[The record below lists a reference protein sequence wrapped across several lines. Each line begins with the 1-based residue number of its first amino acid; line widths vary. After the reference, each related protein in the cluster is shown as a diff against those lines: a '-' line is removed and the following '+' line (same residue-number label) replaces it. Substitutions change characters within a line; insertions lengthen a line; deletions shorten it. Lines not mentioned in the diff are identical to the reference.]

1 MKYLILRLVA
11 LVSLFS
17 SSAMAWGPDGHSAI
31 AEIAERNLLP
41 QTEKVLSSVLG
52 EGVSLASV
60 SGWADVIRD
69 TRPET
74 GRWHFINMPIAET
87 VYDPTRDCKLTPE
100 GDCSVAAI
108 ERLQKKID
116 PKGKLQEQR
125 ETLKYIV
132 HLIGDIHQPM
142 HTVLDEDAANL
153 IEVIITGKGATDRKQ
168 CTINDCR
175 RSNLHALWDSGLI
188 HKESWNWGQ
197 LVDIINAQGP
207 FSLPSKGYNPIVWAN
222 ETHLVAIDMWNLA
235 LEKMAPDSKHYII
248 DQAYLTVATPILHQQ
263 VYRAGMRLANF
274 LNCYYG
280 QSQQACAAVPAPPEW
295 SWKKLFR

>member
-11 LVSLFS
+11 LVSLVS

-41 QTEKVLSSVLG
+41 QTEKVLSSIMG
-52 EGVSLASV
+52 EGVSLASG
-60 SGWADVIRD
+60 SGWADVIRN

-74 GRWHFINMPIAET
+74 KRWHFVDMPIAET
-87 VYDPTRDCKLTPE
+87 EYDPTRDCKLTSE
-100 GDCSVAAI
+100 GDCLVAAI

-116 PKGKLQEQR
+116 PTQQSEDQR
-125 ETLKYIV
+125 ETLKFIV

-142 HTVLDEDAANL
+142 HTVLDEEGATRV
-153 IEVIITGKGATDRKQ
+153 EVIITAKGATTPNQ
-168 CTINDCR
+168 CTNHCP
-175 RSNLHALWDSGLI
+175 RSNLHAVWDSGLI
-188 HKESWNWGQ
+188 HAETWNWGQ
-197 LVDIINAQGP
+197 LVDIIESQSP
-207 FSLPSKGYNPIVWAN
+207 PSLPSKDYNLIGWTN

-235 LEKMAPDSKHYII
+235 HEKMAPDSKHYII
-248 DQAYLTVATPILHQQ
+248 DQAYLTVATPVLHQQ